1 MVMQLHPRCIVPT
14 LLFACSLTGGC
25 GSSHDVSRDAKFL
38 GPMAIGDVYALQRDV
53 FLYRSDRS
61 WDPVH
66 DWLLPEGSHR
76 LTEQPLPDVQE
87 YRRTRRPP
95 AIRDVLPAGTRLSL
109 TKILFQDAV
118 TWAESYY
125 VFTLR
130 DGPSSGKVVCANELM
145 TRETRHA
152 AAVPNDQYLHPAR

>member
-1 MVMQLHPRCIVPT
+1 MRLHPHCFIPVF
-14 LLFACSLTGGC
+14 LFICPLVGGC

-38 GPMAIGDVYALQRDV
+38 GPMAIGDAYALRRDV
-53 FLYRSDRS
+53 FLYRSERS
-61 WDPVH
+61 WDPVR
-66 DWLLPEGSHR
+66 DWLLPERSHR

-87 YRRTRRPP
+87 FRRARRPP

-130 DGPSSGKVVCANELM
+130 DGPSSGEVVCGNELM

-152 AAVPNDQYLHPAR
+152 PAVPNDEYLQRAR